1 MLLTALLFRLSPFR
15 YFSSTLPTVHCP
27 LYTVFMIRVFR
38 PIPVESLKLLV
49 FDLDGTLIDSAQDL
63 CNSVNA
69 TLTQFGRPALP
80 DEVIASYI
88 GNGALLLV
96 RRAFATDDGIDPD
109 EETLAK
115 GYAYFLDY
123 YREHKLDYTYAYE
136 GVLEALAAL
145 RTVHDESGA
154 QSEAE
159 THAQPDAPHRAMAV
173 LTNKPVRPARA
184 ICEALGL
191 APYFLNIY
199 GGNSFSTKKPD
210 PEGLFALMQEADA
223 RPEQT
228 VMIGDSQ
235 VDVQTARNAG
245 AWCVGCTFGLAPG
258 SLEAI
263 PPDVLVDS
271 PIDWTAAL
279 RPAKINAEQ

>member
-1 MLLTALLFRLSPFR
+1 
-15 YFSSTLPTVHCP
+15 
-27 LYTVFMIRVFR
+27 MIQVFR
-38 PIPVESLKLLV
+38 PIPVDTLKLLV

-69 TLTQFGRPALP
+69 TLAAFGRVPLP
-80 DEVIASYI
+80 DEVIAGYI
-88 GNGALLLV
+88 GNGALMLV
-96 RRAFATDDGIDPD
+96 RRAFAAESGAEIDDALLTRAHDFF
-109 EETLAK
+109 LA
-115 GYAYFLDY
+115 Y
-123 YREHKLDYTYAYE
+123 YREHKLDYTYAYD
-136 GVLEALAAL
+136 GVLEALEAV
-145 RTVHDESGA
+145 RTVHD
-154 QSEAE
+154 
-159 THAQPDAPHRAMAV
+159 QPDAPARAMAV

-199 GGNSFSTKKPD
+199 GGNSFNTKKPD
-210 PEGLFALMQEADA
+210 PEGLFALMQEAGA
-223 RPEQT
+223 RPEET

-245 AWCVGCTFGLAPG
+245 AWSIGCTFGLAPG

-271 PIDWTAAL
+271 PADWTSAL
-279 RPAKINAEQ
+279 RPAKIDV